1 MGIENM
7 KMPQLGE
14 SVTEGTISKW
24 LVSPGDTVNK
34 YDPIAE
40 VQTDKVNAEVPSS
53 FTGTIKELI
62 AEEGDTLEVGEIICS
77 IEVGGAGSAPSEEA
91 PKEEKKETAGE
102 KPSQAVANS
111 SQPAAKPSQPAAK
124 PSQPAAKPS
133 QPAAKPSQPAAKPSQ
148 QSKKEDGNKA
158 RYSPA
163 VLKLSQ
169 EHDIDLKQVEGTGNG
184 GRITRKDLKKIIE
197 SGNIPKAGD
206 AAASPQAEAA
216 PAPGKEQAKP
226 AAAVKQAAPSP
237 NVPTMPGDIEIPVT
251 GVRKA
256 IASNMV
262 RSKHE
267 APHAWTMMEVDVTN
281 LVEYRNSLKTEF
293 KQREGFNLTFF
304 AFFVKAVSQALK
316 EFPQINSMWAGD
328 KIIQKKDV
336 NISIAVATDDALFVP
351 VIKNADEKTIKGI
364 AREITDLAGKVR
376 SGKLKSE
383 DMQGGTFTVNNTGSF
398 GSVQSMG
405 IINYPQAAILQVESI
420 VKRPVVMNNGM
431 IAVRDMVNLCM
442 SLDHR
447 VLDGLVCGRFLQRI
461 KEILENTSK
470 ENTSVY

>member
-1 MGIENM
+1 MAIEQI

-24 LVSPGDTVNK
+24 LVSVGDKVNK
-34 YDPIAE
+34 YDPLAE
-40 VQTDKVNAEVPSS
+40 VMTDKVNAEVPSS
-53 FTGTIKELI
+53 FTGVIKELI
-62 AEEGDTLEVGEIICS
+62 AGDGDTLAVGEVICT
-77 IEVGGAGSAPSEEA
+77 IEVDGGNAATNEVSNTVSDTEKSEG
-91 PKEEKKETAGE
+91 TN
-102 KPSQAVANS
+102 AVAVETS
-111 SQPAAKPSQPAAK
+111 T
-124 PSQPAAKPS
+124 
-133 QPAAKPSQPAAKPSQ
+133 
-148 QSKKEDGNKA
+148 EEGNKL

-169 EHDIDLKQVEGTGNG
+169 ENGIDLTQVKGTGAA
-184 GRITRKDLKKIIE
+184 GRITRKDLLKLIE
-197 SGNIPKAGD
+197 SGNIPKAGQKPAETKETVSEPVIND
-206 AAASPQAEAA
+206 ARPVNVPVQPAVA
-216 PAPGKEQAKP
+216 PAKP
-226 AAAVKQAAPSP
+226 ASPAPS
-237 NVPTMPGDIEIPVT
+237 VPVVPGDIEIPVT
-251 GVRKA
+251 GIRKA
-256 IASNMV
+256 IAANML

-281 LVEYRNSLKTEF
+281 LVEYRNGIKNDF
-293 KQREGFNLTFF
+293 KKKEGFNLTFF
-304 AFFVKAVSQALK
+304 AFFVKAVAQALK
-316 EFPQINSMWAGD
+316 EYPQINSMWAGD
-328 KIIQKKDV
+328 KIIQKKDI

-351 VIKNADEKTIKGI
+351 VIKHADEKTIKGI
-364 AREITDLAGKVR
+364 AREITELAVKVR
-376 SGKLKSE
+376 NGQLKSE

-447 VLDGLVCGRFLQRI
+447 VLDGLVCGRFLQRV

-470 ENTSVY
+470 DTTSVY